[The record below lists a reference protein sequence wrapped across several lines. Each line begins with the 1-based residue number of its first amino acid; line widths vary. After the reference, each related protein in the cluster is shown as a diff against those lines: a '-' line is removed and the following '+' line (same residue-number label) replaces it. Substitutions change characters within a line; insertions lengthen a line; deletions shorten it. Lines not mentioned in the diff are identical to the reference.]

1 MKTEIVVAIITL
13 VGTVLTMVGT
23 LIGVKIQNNRHYET
37 ITTLLEYRLKQLELK
52 QDKHNQVI
60 ERVYAIEKAIEVL
73 EERQKVANNRISDLE
88 KEG

>member
-1 MKTEIVVAIITL
+1 MKTEIVVAVITL